1 MRRNARRLILILTTG
16 IFLLC
21 GALLFGGVTASYIR
35 KFNRTLEEEN
45 RIRMAETGENIRT
58 YMNAVID
65 NNRSLLLNAAV
76 ALAAVREE
84 NRMSYLEKM
93 QEQDHFVYIGYAE
106 TDGLLYT
113 TLSSEARDISED
125 SYFKE
130 ALTGDY
136 AVTGIVR
143 EILKDSAVSGVIL
156 AVPIPEGQGVVTAM
170 IDLRQLE
177 VALETS
183 NFGGQGYSYIIDKEG
198 SLVLYKRSMDYYNF
212 FNLLDN
218 VTFETGF
225 SHDAILKDIREG
237 NAGLSC
243 YANFDVKQYAYYCPL
258 GLNDWTAVNIVAK
271 DVVTQKTDAL
281 VYELTGLCIVSVAV
295 FLLLAAIVVILFNQS
310 QNRKRADKAKSTFLA
325 NMSHDIRTPMN
336 AIIGMT
342 AIAFK
347 HLDDPGQV
355 KKCLN
360 RIESSSQYLLG
371 LINDVLDMSKI
382 ESGKMTL
389 HNEYVPLP
397 EVISRMITI
406 VQPSIKSKKQKFSIQ
421 LHHVEHEHICTDS
434 LRLSQVFINIL
445 SNASKFTPE
454 GGKITVDIEELQQ
467 NSPETANYRF
477 SFSDTGIGMSPEF
490 VKDIFSSFSREQDS
504 RKNGIEGTGQGMA
517 ISKCIV
523 DAMHGTILVKSHQGK
538 GTVFTVELEFQ
549 LDRNEPDPVPIPV
562 LRVLIVTDD
571 RNCRDYTS
579 GILNSLGMNTECADT
594 TEEAAVKLKET
605 KNSNKAYDLL
615 IMDARSTGTDMRQY
629 VGEIRTAIGQDIP
642 VLFICAYDCDEIESQ
657 VFTDRLNAFVRE
669 PLFRSKLCK
678 KLRSL
683 IGQDSNTENMD
694 SGNKE
699 FDFTGLRFL
708 LVEDN
713 ELNREIAAMLFS
725 DTGAVVEMACNGEE
739 GLHHFEEA
747 PAGYY
752 ALILM
757 DIQMPVMDGYTATR
771 KIRRLKRPDAST
783 IPIIAMTANAFAED
797 VAACMEVGMNAH
809 LSKPLDMQIVQETI
823 QSFTHKNA

>member
-183 NFGGQGYSYIIDKEG
+183 SFGGQGYSYIIDKEG
-198 SLVLYKRSMDYYNF
+198 GLVLYKRSMDYYNF

-218 VTFETGF
+218 VAFETGF

-237 NAGLSC
+237 IAGLSC

-258 GLNDWTAVNIVAK
+258 GLNDWTVVNIVAK

-281 VYELTGLCIVSVAV
+281 VYELTELCIVSVAV

-310 QNRKRADKAKSTFLA
+310 QNRKRADKAKSAFLA

-336 AIIGMT
+336 AIVGMT

-347 HLDDPGQV
+347 HLDDPVQMQ
-355 KKCLN
+355 KCLKK
-360 RIESSSQYLLG
+360 IESSSQYLLR

-382 ESGKMTL
+382 ESGKITL
-389 HNEYVPLP
+389 HTEYVRLP
-397 EVISRMITI
+397 EVISRVITI
-406 VQPSIKSKKQKFSIQ
+406 VQPSFKSKKQKFSIQ
-421 LHHVEHEHICTDS
+421 LHHVEHEHIYTDS

-454 GGKITVDIEELQQ
+454 GGKITFNIEELQQ
-467 NSPETANYRF
+467 NSPESANYRF

-504 RKNGIEGTGQGMA
+504 RKNGIEGTGLGMA
-517 ISKCIV
+517 ISKRIV

-538 GTVFTVELEFQ
+538 GTVFTVELKFQ
-549 LDRNEPDPVPIPV
+549 LDRNEPDPVPFPV

-571 RNCRDYTS
+571 RNRRDYTS

-594 TEEAAVKLKET
+594 TEGAAVKLKET

-615 IMDARSTGTDMRQY
+615 IMDARSIGTDMTQY
-629 VGEIRTAIGQDIP
+629 VEEIRTVIGLDIP
-642 VLFICAYDCDEIESQ
+642 VLFICAYDCDEIDPK
-657 VFTDRLNAFVRE
+657 VFAYRLNAFVRE
-669 PLFRSKLCK
+669 PLFRSNIYN
-678 KLRSL
+678 KLRPL
-683 IGQDSNTENMD
+683 IDQDSSTEGTD

-699 FDFTGLRFL
+699 FDFTDLRFL

-713 ELNREIAAMLFS
+713 ELNREIAAMLLS
-725 DTGAVVEMACNGEE
+725 DTGALVEMACNGEE
-739 GLHHFEEA
+739 GLHRFEEA

-797 VAACMEVGMNAH
+797 VAACMEAGMNAH